1 MRSLLLWGALI
12 ALVAFLVGFWNFAE
26 TVRQD
31 VEEPAPA
38 QAIVALTGGSLERLT
53 TGVRLLEEHK
63 GERLLISGVNRIVT
77 DAELLDALDADASL
91 GACCID
97 VGRSA
102 EDTLGN
108 ASETAA
114 WAREHRYTN
123 IILVTDDYH
132 MPRSRAELEAALPEA
147 VISSVNWAEVVQ
159 KSIAAGV
166 NVDGLREDLEA
177 LGLRILPFTAEE
189 AEIAAQLWQQTRSVG
204 LSLGDRACLSV
215 AIRLETV
222 VLTADQ
228 IWTTLSLPIA
238 VHSIR

>member
-147 VISSVNWAEVVQ
+147 QIHPYPVRTRWTDPALWRSDLGAASRLGAEYVKYLVIRA
-159 KSIAAGV
+159 
-166 NVDGLREDLEA
+166 REA
-177 LGLRILPFTAEE
+177 LMGLGCNDA
-189 AEIAAQLWQQTRSVG
+189 
-204 LSLGDRACLSV
+204 DRAEGD
-215 AIRLETV
+215 A
-222 VLTADQ
+222 
-228 IWTTLSLPIA
+228 
-238 VHSIR
+238 